1 MKQRKKATP
10 LVFGVILSSVLLS
23 ACNSGNIKEAGLS
36 RDQQETEEVLQS
48 TGLNVTSV
56 DEAVLKAEKAMQ
68 SGKMDLAQL
77 YYIKAYDLEPN
88 NVQVLQKMADL
99 YSELKKYD
107 LAEVSL
113 KLILKQ
119 QPGDLKTTEQYGLL
133 LIKLRNYPAAE
144 ENLARVVAKQQSWR
158 AFNGLGILANL
169 QGDPLKAE
177 RFFKTAD
184 SIFPNSPELLNN
196 IGFALYSASKL
207 NEAAPY
213 YLKAL
218 QINPGFKKAI
228 YNYALL
234 QARLGNYEQAYIAF
248 AKVSSPAEANN
259 NTGYIAMMNGD
270 YAEANNY
277 LQEAI
282 KSSPRFYQKA
292 NENMMRLEELEKSKD
307 EQSGD

>member
-1 MKQRKKATP
+1 MKQRKKVTN
-10 LVFGVILSSVLLS
+10 LVFGVIASFMLLT
-23 ACNSGNIKEAGLS
+23 ACSTGNIKEAGNTGK
-36 RDQQETEEVLQS
+36 QETEEILQS
-48 TGLNVTSV
+48 AGLNVTSV
-56 DEAVLKAEKAMQ
+56 EDAVLKAEKAARG
-68 SGKMDLAQL
+68 GKVDLAQL

-99 YSELKKYD
+99 YIELKKYD

-119 QPGDLKTTEQYGLL
+119 QPGNLKTIEQYGLL
-133 LIKLRNYPAAE
+133 LIKLRNYPDAE
-144 ENLARVVAKQQSWR
+144 KKLARVVAKQQSWP
-158 AFNGLGILANL
+158 AYNGLGIIANL

-177 RFFKTAD
+177 SFFRKAD

-196 IGFALYSASKL
+196 IGFALYSSDKL
-207 NEAAPY
+207 DEAAPY
-213 YLKAL
+213 YIKAL

-234 QARLGNYEQAYIAF
+234 QARLKNYEEAYITF
-248 AKVSSPAEANN
+248 AKVSTQAEANN

-282 KSSPRFYQKA
+282 KSSPRFYKKA
-292 NENMMRLEELEKSKD
+292 NDNLMRLEILEK
-307 EQSGD
+307 Q